1 MPSEDEEEFRDTQEE
16 VREVLGKAISCL
28 PEIINL
34 DPEPRQ
40 VDLDEEASITSFM
53 STTCGC
59 HGRQAYGPCSARFT
73 STHVLC
79 PGIVL

>member
-1 MPSEDEEEFRDTQEE
+1 MPSEDEEEFRDTEEE
-16 VREVLGKAISCL
+16 VREVLGKAINCL

-40 VDLDEEASITSFM
+40 VDLDEEASIASFM

-59 HGRQAYGPCSARFT
+59 HGGEAYGPPTA
-73 STHVLC
+73 
-79 PGIVL
+79 